1 MILGQVDIN
10 ETSSS
15 PANITA
21 LKGSSLQLH
30 WSYTLVSGAVP
41 KYFTFKEQTCS
52 VNDTLRNMVTVVAE
66 KTTYTGQLAVASGL
80 PSSLSGR
87 ISVIGSNNT
96 MVIENLNYNDTINR
110 FFSTVIVTAKFSG
123 EDSSAVLKPIVQVAV
138 EGEHSKAKIL
148 DFDYFSCS
156 FP

>member
-66 KTTYTGQLAVASGL
+66 KTTYTGQLAVASAL
-80 PSSLSGR
+80 PSSLIGR
-87 ISVIGSNNT
+87 ISVIASNNT
-96 MVIENLNYNDTINR
+96 LVINNLNYNDTFNR
-110 FFSTVIVTAKFSG
+110 FYSTVVMVLVVSRA
-123 EDSSAVLKPIVQVAV
+123 DSIYQLKPIVQVTVA
-138 EGEHSKAKIL
+138 GEHSESEIRI
-148 DFDYFSCS
+148 FE
-156 FP
+156 P